1 MGRYISISFLVSSC
15 GFRVLDSANPHACMP
30 NLISLES
37 LVFPEQNTE
46 DGHTLAESVAST
58 LQ

>member
-1 MGRYISISFLVSSC
+1 MGRYISISFLVSSRGL
-15 GFRVLDSANPHACMP
+15 GFLTRPICMP
-30 NLISLES
+30 NLEG

-46 DGHTLAESVAST
+46 DSNTESVEST